1 MRQLGPFSLIKQVTF
16 VFVSLVLVGKSTA
29 PADEIET
36 KEKELA
42 RLRTE
47 QEENI
52 EERKKIDEQNNID
65 GDKDDTDAEKKSAEE
80 LFNWDQVME
89 HTKQTIEALETW
101 FNN

>member
-1 MRQLGPFSLIKQVTF
+1 LGPFYLIKQVTF

-29 PADEIET
+29 PADEIEA

-52 EERKKIDEQNNID
+52 EERRKIDEQNTID
-65 GDKDDTDAEKKSAEE
+65 GDKDDIVAEKVSAEE
-80 LFNWDQVME
+80 LFNWDELME
-89 HTKQTIEALETW
+89 HTKQTIEALEIW

>member
-1 MRQLGPFSLIKQVTF
+1 MAFFVCIDILLRFLSNISRQLGPFYLIKQVTF

-29 PADEIET
+29 PADEIEA

-52 EERKKIDEQNNID
+52 EERRKIDEQNTID
-65 GDKDDTDAEKKSAEE
+65 GDKDDIVAEKVSAEE
-80 LFNWDQVME
+80 LFN
-89 HTKQTIEALETW
+89 
-101 FNN
+101 